1 MLTTIL
7 LAAVSYVGTNLDDIF
22 LLTLFFSE
30 AKTKSARLCIILGQS
45 LGILLL
51 YGVSVLGALGLSFLP
66 EKCVGLLGVLPILLG
81 IKAIFPHEDEAEGSK
96 RSAGSA
102 LRVTLVALANGADNI
117 GVYVPLFT
125 GLSLAEI
132 ALTGIVFLVMT
143 GFWCMLGKKLS
154 DLPWLRRFLVRYK
167 RIIVPLVLILLGVF
181 LLADVFFGSFSFA

>member
-45 LGILLL
+45 LGILIL

-96 RSAGSA
+96 RSAGNA

>member
-45 LGILLL
+45 LGILIL

-66 EKCVGLLGVLPILLG
+66 EKYVGLLGVLPILLG
-81 IKAIFPHEDEAEGSK
+81 IKAIFSHEDEAEGSK
-96 RSAGSA
+96 RSAGNA

-143 GFWCMLGKKLS
+143 GLWCMLGKKLS